1 MKILLAEDNRFFRR
15 LLEVN
20 LAKWGHDVVA
30 CDDGSEAWRILSSD
44 DSPKLAI
51 LDWEMPGM
59 QGVEICREIRKVQC
73 RPYVYIILL
82 TAKNLKEDLVE
93 GLESGAD
100 DYITKPF
107 DPVELQVRVR
117 AATRIVL
124 LQEDLYAAFKAS
136 ERQAKEDSLTKLWNH
151 SAILDIL
158 RRELN
163 RATRQ
168 RVPVGVIM
176 ADVDRFKE
184 VNDIYGHMV
193 GDSVLKAVASTMK
206 SMLRSYD
213 SIGRYGGDEF
223 LIVVPGSNEDQ
234 VKKLAQRLCTGVNPE
249 LKKVTTEKFDCT
261 MSFGVAFTDGKSDED
276 ADRLVKA
283 ADQALYYAKNNGRN
297 RVQVFDHRE
306 CRKPSNQHVLVTLNR
321 PLLVAG
327 SGSDSGDAS

>member
-136 ERQAKEDSLTKLWNH
+136 ELQAKQDSLTGLWNH
-151 SAILDIL
+151 SAILDL
-158 RRELN
+158 LKQELE
-163 RATRQ
+163 RANRQ
-168 RVPVGVIM
+168 RTPLGVIM
-176 ADVDRFKE
+176 ADVDGFKAI
-184 VNDIYGHMV
+184 NDIHGHLV
-193 GDSVLKAVASTMK
+193 GDWVLREVALTMK
-206 SMLRSYD
+206 SVIRLYD
-213 SIGRYGGDEF
+213 SVGRYGGDEF
-223 LIVVPGSNEDQ
+223 LVVVPGCSQEQ
-234 VKKLAQRLCTGVNPE
+234 VKQLAERLCGAVSRRLNRTVAEQVG
-249 LKKVTTEKFDCT
+249 CT
-261 MSFGVAFTDGKSDED
+261 MSMGVAWTDGRSLEQVDGI
-276 ADRLVKA
+276 VTA
-283 ADQALYYAKNNGRN
+283 ADESLYTAKKNGRN
-297 RVQVFDHRE
+297 RVEIFDGGEFSAHDNDE
-306 CRKPSNQHVLVTLNR
+306 KLVRLTRLR
-321 PLLVAG
+321 VAVTQEK
-327 SGSDSGDAS
+327 ASAND